1 MMSFAKEILERK
13 KTSVLHVNIR
23 QMKSEVEFEF
33 YLYTLIELIEN
44 HEDVEKKITLEGV
57 LNLHTR

>member
-1 MMSFAKEILERK
+1 
-13 KTSVLHVNIR
+13 
-23 QMKSEVEFEF
+23 MKSEVEFEF